1 MKLAGRLV
9 PPALFLVALGVAAS
23 VFFARSPVLV
33 VTDVPFAALYG
44 EGRILSRRISAS
56 LSLFRPVRPVK
67 IAEDA
72 SPDILIAA
80 ISHTSENPFVVLFPR
95 RFSSV
100 AERFHSEFPLVPA
113 VIFRGRASAQGMPA
127 GNGILNVYGTD
138 GRADLFRAGIFAGTI
153 GLTGKGSRDAQVEAG
168 GRRTH
173 VLLSDALTT
182 GGERAVFSG
191 AVMEADSAAAVVF
204 ADSVAAMPDPRTASS
219 IVFSGG
225 PGDFMETNRG
235 VPVILFS
242 WLHPDFTSDDVL
254 VVFDDSPWALA
265 ADAARMAARGEA
277 EGLIPSKTLIFSGRI
292 ADNAVARVL
301 KRAAGAIPPEI

>member
-1 MKLAGRLV
+1 
-9 PPALFLVALGVAAS
+9 
-23 VFFARSPVLV
+23 
-33 VTDVPFAALYG
+33 
-44 EGRILSRRISAS
+44 
-56 LSLFRPVRPVK
+56 
-67 IAEDA
+67 
-72 SPDILIAA
+72 
-80 ISHTSENPFVVLFPR
+80 
-95 RFSSV
+95 
-100 AERFHSEFPLVPA
+100 
-113 VIFRGRASAQGMPA
+113 MPA